1 MTHTNVSTQNSIAVF
16 YEHPEWFIPLFDE
29 LDKRGIP
36 YQRQLAHQHHFDPQL
51 RQAQHALVLNRMSP
65 SASTRGHQAGLDY
78 GLAYLAY
85 LKDIGANVI
94 NGFEAFS
101 YELSKARQ
109 LNLLEGLG
117 IRYPRTIV
125 INHPSQALTAA
136 ENLEFPIVI
145 KPNLGGS
152 GAGIQDFHS
161 KAELAEAIHSGE
173 IDLGSQHISLLQ
185 EYLPARGNSI
195 VRVEI
200 LNGEFL
206 YAIRLKLTEGDF
218 NLCPADYCLPGEE
231 GYDQSTSMV
240 EGFTPPA
247 DIIEAVERI
256 TQAAHIDVGGVE
268 YLINDH
274 DGQAYFY
281 DINTLSNFVADA
293 SNVIGFD
300 PFPRLV
306 DFMLERAGLQLSSPV

>member
-1 MTHTNVSTQNSIAVF
+1 MTHTNASAQNTIAIF
-16 YEHPEWFIPLFDE
+16 YEHPEWFIQLFGE

-36 YQRQLAHQHHFDPQL
+36 YQRQLAHQHYFDP
-51 RQAQHALVLNRMSP
+51 RQRQPQHALLLNRMSP
-65 SASTRGHQAGLDY
+65 SAHTRGHEAGLDY

-94 NGFEAFS
+94 NGVEAFS

-109 LNLLEGLG
+109 LNLLERLG
-117 IRYPRTIV
+117 IRYPRTII
-125 INHPSQALTAA
+125 INHPSQALSAA
-136 ENLEFPIVI
+136 ENLKFPIVI
-145 KPNLGGS
+145 KPNLGAS
-152 GAGIQDFHS
+152 GAGIQLFRRQ
-161 KAELAEAIHSGE
+161 AELAEAVHAAD
-173 IDLGSQHISLLQ
+173 IDLGFQHIALVQ

-231 GYDQSTSMV
+231 GYDQSKPMV
-240 EGFTPPA
+240 EGFTPSV
-247 DIIEAVERI
+247 DIIDRVKRI
-256 TQAAHIDVGGVE
+256 THAAHIDVGGVE
-268 YLINDH
+268 YLINDR
-274 DGQAYFY
+274 DGQPNFY

-293 SNVIGFD
+293 PNLLGFD

-306 DFMLERAGLQLSSPV
+306 DFMLERAGLQVA